1 MKFNVLNRITM
12 GTGETHQCFFP
23 LTSLQI
29 GDLQSYRSSL
39 SLFLACESNKLFI
52 LVDNRPWLIDLD
64 SRVAHLWH
72 LMITK
77 SRLSPFANTRS
88 RRDKKDGE
96 KKLDSKDTLNTT
108 SPDISKPNKSKRWTT
123 LVNVAALS
131 QKKVLLDVQNLKKS
145 MLLIIELR
153 RTLYGFIVFE
163 VAWDDVR
170 GINYLNELQT
180 DTFFALE
187 TKFMKRWEF
196 ESIEEASCGM
206 SSWFS
211 GTKNEH
217 VIFQECLDLIEGEV
231 FYDANEDFPISDST
245 GDGETAC
252 SGDEGMADKHDSS
265 VPCNFSEYPAGM
277 EYKSLLH
284 NPPPSNGVYERILRK
299 SLSFRGENGVSSEDT
314 VDEIF
319 GTPRYSENVASSCTT
334 EAQNTVE
341 PAHYKDVLILF
352 RFNDCDLPFKL
363 RDIIMYNLR
372 LLRLL
377 EAGLPSWVIF
387 LQSYPL
393 FCHLYRPWMCPLV
406 RTLYVLISIVT
417 VMIGF
422 YDLYKNVPVLKA
434 TASRLCGPLFDW
446 IETWE
451 MISRIK
457 YLGTMLF
464 LHNFEVAVKWFLICT
479 RAIRSFILVL
489 TQPMAGPVLE
499 ILDIFF
505 PFWNTFLQTGE
516 GIYSVIWLA
525 IDSSYSLIVNLLE
538 VVFMPMWSILSIIW
552 STASSVIWPIFVAL
566 YEILYAPLRVV
577 LAFAKFSASAFS
589 STFEVLREIWLS
601 VSSMI
606 QLASASEST
615 ISTYEV
621 SMWRSLWNDL
631 FSQIFRATKS
641 IIHGFVAFFAA
652 CNRHRLSIYNHTQ
665 QYLRR
670 VSYPSATTLSE
681 DSGNCS
687 RRSRVESVTV
697 QLEYNRK
704 AHDD

>member
-1 MKFNVLNRITM
+1 M

-39 SLFLACESNKLFI
+39 SLYLACESNKLFI

-88 RRDKKDGE
+88 RREKKDAE
-96 KKLDSKDTLNTT
+96 KKLGSKDSSDTT
-108 SPDISKPNKSKRWTT
+108 SPDISKPKKSKRWTT

-131 QKKVLLDVQNLKKS
+131 QKKALLDVKNLKKS

-180 DTFFALE
+180 DTSFALE

-196 ESIEEASCGM
+196 ESIEEASSGM
-206 SSWFS
+206 SLWFS
-211 GTKNEH
+211 GTKTEH
-217 VIFQECLDLIEGEV
+217 VIFQDCLDLIEGEV
-231 FYDANEDFPISDST
+231 FSDADEDFPISDST

-252 SGDEGMADKHDSS
+252 SGDKGMEDKHDSS
-265 VPCNFSEYPAGM
+265 LPCNFSEYPAGM

-299 SLSFRGENGVSSEDT
+299 SLSFGGENGASSEDT
-314 VDEIF
+314 VNEIF
-319 GTPRYSENVASSCTT
+319 GTPRYSETVAPACTT
-334 EAQNTVE
+334 EAQNIVE

-352 RFNDCDLPFKL
+352 WFNDLDLPFKL
-363 RDIIMYNLR
+363 RDIIMHNLR
-372 LLRLL
+372 LLTLL

-406 RTLYVLISIVT
+406 RALYVLISIIT
-417 VMIGF
+417 VLIGF

-451 MISRIK
+451 MVSRIK

-464 LHNFEVAVKWFLICT
+464 LHNFEIAVKWFLIFT
-479 RAIRSFILVL
+479 RVIRSFISVL
-489 TQPMAGPVLE
+489 TQPMAGPVME
-499 ILDIFF
+499 ILDICF
-505 PFWNTFLQTGE
+505 PFWSTFLQTWE

-525 IDSSYSLIVNLLE
+525 IDSSYSLIINLLE
-538 VVFMPMWSILSIIW
+538 VVFMPMLSILSVIW
-552 STASSVIWPIFVAL
+552 STASSVIWPILVAL
-566 YEILYAPLRVV
+566 YEILFAPLRMV

-631 FSQIFRATKS
+631 FSQIFRATKR

-670 VSYPSATTLSE
+670 VSFLSTATQ
-681 DSGNCS
+681 DSGNCNRKNRDDS
-687 RRSRVESVTV
+687 TTA
-697 QLEYNRK
+697 QLEYNRN
-704 AHDD
+704 ARED

>member
-1 MKFNVLNRITM
+1 
-12 GTGETHQCFFP
+12 
-23 LTSLQI
+23 
-29 GDLQSYRSSL
+29 
-39 SLFLACESNKLFI
+39 
-52 LVDNRPWLIDLD
+52 
-64 SRVAHLWH
+64 
-72 LMITK
+72 
-77 SRLSPFANTRS
+77 
-88 RRDKKDGE
+88 
-96 KKLDSKDTLNTT
+96 
-108 SPDISKPNKSKRWTT
+108 
-123 LVNVAALS
+123 
-131 QKKVLLDVQNLKKS
+131 

-163 VAWDDVR
+163 VAWNDVR

-180 DTFFALE
+180 DTSFALE

-196 ESIEEASCGM
+196 ESIEEASSGI

-231 FYDANEDFPISDST
+231 FYDADEDFPISDST

-252 SGDEGMADKHDSS
+252 SSDEGMEDKHDSS
-265 VPCNFSEYPAGM
+265 VPCNFSEYSAGM

-299 SLSFRGENGVSSEDT
+299 SLSFGGENGASSDDT
-314 VDEIF
+314 VNETF
-319 GTPRYSENVASSCTT
+319 GTPRYSENVASACTT
-334 EAQNTVE
+334 EAQNIVE

-352 RFNDCDLPFKL
+352 RFNDRDLPFKL
-363 RDIIMYNLR
+363 RDIIMHNLR
-372 LLRLL
+372 LLTLL

-464 LHNFEVAVKWFLICT
+464 LHNFEIAVKWFLIFT
-479 RAIRSFILVL
+479 RAIRSFISVL

-505 PFWNTFLQTGE
+505 PFWNTFMQTGE

-670 VSYPSATTLSE
+670 VSYPSATTLSQ

-687 RRSRVESVTV
+687 RRSRVESVTG

>member
-1 MKFNVLNRITM
+1 M

-39 SLFLACESNKLFI
+39 TLFLACESNKLFI

-88 RRDKKDGE
+88 RRERKDGE
-96 KKLDSKDTLNTT
+96 KKFDSKDTSNTS
-108 SPDISKPNKSKRWTT
+108 SPEISNPKNSMRWTT

-131 QKKVLLDVQNLKKS
+131 QKKALLDVKNLKKS
-145 MLLIIELR
+145 MLLIVELR

-180 DTFFALE
+180 DTSFALE
-187 TKFMKRWEF
+187 TKFMIRWEF
-196 ESIEEASCGM
+196 DSIQEASSGM

-211 GTKNEH
+211 GTKKEH
-217 VIFQECLDLIEGEV
+217 VIFQECLDSIEGEV
-231 FYDANEDFPISDST
+231 FYDADEDFPISDIT
-245 GDGETAC
+245 GEGETAR
-252 SGDEGMADKHDSS
+252 SGDEGIADKQDSS
-265 VPCNFSEYPAGM
+265 IPCNFSEYPTGM

-284 NPPPSNGVYERILRK
+284 NPPPSNGAYERILRK
-299 SLSFRGENGVSSEDT
+299 SLSFRGENGASSEDT
-314 VDEIF
+314 VSEIF
-319 GTPRYSENVASSCTT
+319 GTPRYSETVANACTT
-334 EAQNTVE
+334 EPQNIVE
-341 PAHYKDVLILF
+341 PAYYKDVLILF
-352 RFNDCDLPFKL
+352 KFNDRDLPFKL
-363 RDIIMYNLR
+363 RDIIMHNLR
-372 LLRLL
+372 LLTLL

-406 RTLYVLISIVT
+406 RALYVLISIVT
-417 VMIGF
+417 VLIGF

-464 LHNFEVAVKWFLICT
+464 LHNFEKAVKWFLMFT
-479 RAIRSFILVL
+479 RAIRSFVSVL

-505 PFWNTFLQTGE
+505 PFWNMFLQTWE

-525 IDSSYSLIVNLLE
+525 FDSSYSLIVNLLE
-538 VVFMPMWSILSIIW
+538 VVFMPMWSILSVIW

-577 LAFAKFSASAFS
+577 LAFAKFSGSAFS
-589 STFEVLREIWLS
+589 STFEVLRDIWLS

-641 IIHGFVAFFAA
+641 IIHGFAAFFAA

-670 VSYPSATTLSE
+670 VSYLSPTMLSQDSAH
-681 DSGNCS
+681 CS
-687 RRSRVESVTV
+687 RRSRVESVTA